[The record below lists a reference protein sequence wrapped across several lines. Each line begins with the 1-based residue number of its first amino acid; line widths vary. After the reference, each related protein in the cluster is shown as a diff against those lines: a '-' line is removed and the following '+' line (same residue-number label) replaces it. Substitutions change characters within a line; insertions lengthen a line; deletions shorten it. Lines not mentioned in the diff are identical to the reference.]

1 MTVSA
6 AAQRRGSARRQA
18 ERAVAQLHYAEVA
31 EIMAAIEAGGDV
43 SEIIR
48 ARQDAAADQAAVGA
62 LAGLRAMV
70 TARLGTFT
78 AEHGPWPGPLL
89 TPLGVDLGEV
99 DMWLYLWAGIL
110 YGVVLSQNAVDGQ
123 ARAAGREIP
132 RQFSLWDAQLPG
144 FWTGDTGDGQPA
156 PAPIGSWP
164 PITTAN
170 LARERTGAA

>member
-1 MTVSA
+1 MV
-6 AAQRRGSARRQA
+6 
-18 ERAVAQLHYAEVA
+18 QLYHAEVA

-43 SEIIR
+43 SEIVR
-48 ARQDAAADQAAVGA
+48 TRQAAAADQAAVGA

-78 AEHGPWPGPLL
+78 AEHGQWPGPLL

-99 DMWLYLWAGIL
+99 DMWLYLWAAIL

-132 RQFSLWDAQLPG
+132 RPFSLWDAQLPE
-144 FWTGDTGDGQPA
+144 FWTGDTGEPA
-156 PAPIGSWP
+156 AAPIGGWP
-164 PITTAN
+164 QITTATP
-170 LARERTGAA
+170 ARGRTGAA